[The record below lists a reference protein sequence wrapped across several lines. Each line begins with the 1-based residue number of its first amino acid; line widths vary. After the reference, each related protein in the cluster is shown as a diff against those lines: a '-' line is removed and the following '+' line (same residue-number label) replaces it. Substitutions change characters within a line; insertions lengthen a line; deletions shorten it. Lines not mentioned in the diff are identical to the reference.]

1 MKKEII
7 IAIIVSVILGGSYI
21 YIQSEKQDSIERQ
34 HRATLELE
42 QEKLKQAMYE
52 KDYRESKYQECI
64 DDAEIEYFD
73 YAELN
78 GRKNDDGSIWAE
90 FSVWDRA
97 EKNRNQA
104 QLVCNQQWK

>member
-52 KDYRESKYQECI
+52 KDYRESKYQECLVY
-64 DDAEIEYFD
+64 AEKD
-73 YAELN
+73 YMKYLELN
-78 GRKNDDGSIWAE
+78 GIKNQDGTVTADLKV
-90 FSVWDRA
+90 FDRA